1 MDEQDLMNIVEGII
15 VEKGITYFLNMVRAM
30 EPEEREDLM
39 GVALI
44 GIGAIVALEL
54 LSSD

>member
-15 VEKGITYFLNMVRAM
+15 VEKGITYFLNMVREM
-30 EPEEREDLM
+30 EPKEREDLM
-39 GVALI
+39 SVALI